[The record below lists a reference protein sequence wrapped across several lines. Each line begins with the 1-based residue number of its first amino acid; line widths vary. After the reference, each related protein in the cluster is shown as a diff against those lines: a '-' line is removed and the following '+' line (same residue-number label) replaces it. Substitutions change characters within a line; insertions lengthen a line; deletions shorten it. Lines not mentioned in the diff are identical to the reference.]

1 MILLMEEIREQENY
15 KTMVE
20 PSHQSTA
27 SMQAP
32 TTREATK
39 MKIIRLNNIYQ
50 KEVFRFDWCLSCT

>member
-20 PSHQSTA
+20 SSHQSTA

-32 TTREATK
+32 TTREETR
-39 MKIIRLNNIYQ
+39 MKIIRLNNI
-50 KEVFRFDWCLSCT
+50 